1 MFREFFVASI
11 ALVASAATAL
21 GCTAVNLIAADGS
34 VVAARTMEWAI
45 DMKWAVVNV
54 PAETELDLAAPAD
67 LDLPTNTVTTK
78 HAVFGITTQLVDDIV
93 LLEGINASGLTMSA
107 NFLPHFTTYQTVTPE
122 DTGYVSIYDFGSWSL
137 GMFDNVAALQE
148 ALGKI
153 KIWWDGQMVGGSPID
168 VHFVF
173 TDRSGASIILE
184 LVDGEQRIH
193 NNAVHVLTN
202 APTYDWHLSNLRNY
216 MDLRSMA
223 VTSLNIGT
231 ADVTSLGQGG
241 GLRGVPAD
249 YTPPSRF
256 VKAAYLRHFATKPQD
271 ATEAVSVIGHIMN
284 TVDIPHGVV
293 RGQEGDKIITD
304 YTQWIVIKDL
314 ANNRFMIADYA
325 NRLNYLTIDLAA
337 MFAQEESV
345 SVLVSDLPYPKPE
358 PLAQLK

>member
-1 MFREFFVASI
+1 MLRKLLVASI
-11 ALVASAATAL
+11 ALMTSATTAL
-21 GCTAVNLIAADGS
+21 GCTAVNVLATDGS
-34 VVAARTMEWAI
+34 VVAARSMEWAI

-54 PAETELDLAAPAD
+54 PAGTKLELAPPAD
-67 LDLPTNTVTTK
+67 LDLPTNTATTK
-78 HAVFGITTQLVDDIV
+78 HAVLGITTQLVDDVV

-107 NFLPHFTTYQTVTPE
+107 NFLPDFTTYQSVTSE

-137 GMFDNVAALQE
+137 GMFDDVAALQE
-148 ALGKI
+148 GLGKV
-153 KIWWDGQMVGGSPID
+153 KIWWDGQTIGGSPID

-173 TDRSGASIILE
+173 TDKSGASIVLE

-193 NNAVHVLTN
+193 KNIVHVLTN
-202 APTYDWHLSNLRNY
+202 APTYDWHLNNLRNY

-231 ADVTSLGQGG
+231 TDVTSLGQGG

-256 VKAAYLRHFATKPQD
+256 VKAAYLRHFATEPQN
-271 ATEAVSVIGHIMN
+271 ATEAVSVAGHIMN

-293 RGQEGDKIITD
+293 RGREGDQIFTD

-325 NRLNYLTIDLAA
+325 NRLNYLTIDLDAV
-337 MFAQEESV
+337 FAQDESV
-345 SVLVSDLPYPKPE
+345 VVPVKDLPYPTSE